1 MCVPVLAVAAV
12 MAVAYAAKTAS
23 EFHDAAKN
31 EGQRADN
38 ARLQAQQY
46 VKQNTMNQANLNL
59 ANHDAVE
66 NAVQKMTA
74 NNMQYIQNKGALET
88 AISESHLSGNSMT
101 RLRRQVEQSNATDQM
116 NVTAEYKRNYGEIFG
131 KQIESQQNTINAIDS
146 LDQDAH
152 KISNAKQIMGIGL
165 SAVQGFVAGYSMGG
179 MLGASAIGGGA
190 AAAGSSAASAASTG
204 ANATAASVAASSM
217 SYAPAQS
224 TVLGGAGSQLSTSF
238 FSYT

>member
-1 MCVPVLAVAAV
+1 MCVPVLAIGAV

-23 EFHDAAKN
+23 DFSDAAKN
-31 EGQRADN
+31 EGKRADV

-46 VKQNTMNQANLNL
+46 VKQNNMNQANLNL

-66 NAVQKMTA
+66 SAVQKMTA

-88 AISESHLSGNSMT
+88 AISESGLSGNSMN
-101 RLRRQVEQSNATDQM
+101 RLRRQVDQSNAIDQM
-116 NVTAEYKRNYGEIFG
+116 NVTTEYKRNYGEIFG

-152 KISNAKQIMGIGL
+152 KISNAKQVMGIGL

-179 MLGASAIGGGA
+179 MLGASAIGGGTA
-190 AAAGSSAASAASTG
+190 AAAGSSVAVSTG

-217 SYAPAQS
+217 AYSPAQS

>member
-12 MAVAYAAKTAS
+12 MAVAYAAKTTS
-23 EFHDAAKN
+23 DLHDAAKA

-46 VKQNTMNQANLNL
+46 VKQNNVNQTNLSL

-66 NAVQKMTA
+66 SAVQKMTA

-88 AISESHLSGNSMT
+88 AISESNLTGNSMT
-101 RLRRQVEQSNATDQM
+101 RLRRQVEQSHATDQM

-131 KQIESQQNTINAIDS
+131 KQIESQQNAINAVNS
-146 LDQDAH
+146 VDQDAH
-152 KISNAKQIMGIGL
+152 KISNGQQILGVGL

-179 MLGASAIGGGA
+179 MMGLGGA
-190 AAAGSSAASAASTG
+190 AAAGAGSSAAGAAASTG
-204 ANATAASVAASSM
+204 ANATATSVAASSM
-217 SYAPAQS
+217 AYAPTQS
-224 TVLGGAGSQLSTSF
+224 TVLGGAGSQLSTNF

>member
-23 EFHDAAKN
+23 DFSDAAKN
-31 EGQRADN
+31 EGKRADA

-46 VKQNTMNQANLNL
+46 VKQNNMNQANLNL

-66 NAVQKMTA
+66 SAVQKMTA

-88 AISESHLSGNSMT
+88 AISESGLSGNSMN
-101 RLRRQVEQSNATDQM
+101 RLRRQVDQSNAIDQM
-116 NVTAEYKRNYGEIFG
+116 NVTTEYKRNYGEIFG

-152 KISNAKQIMGIGL
+152 KISNAKQVLGIGL

-190 AAAGSSAASAASTG
+190 AAAGSSATSTG